1 MKSIIFSVAVLL
13 FVGCS
18 VDYKQELAELG
29 ELEFYLQSMENS
41 FESVDQKQV
50 DKAVEAYKHNIS
62 QIKKYYNADTVEKE
76 FVQIINKYKGIKKG
90 SKGLSGDV
98 ENIHSNLTTMTKQ
111 LSNLRADIENGLLN
125 KDSVAQ
131 YLANEKG
138 NLNQLNENISN
149 YVLTCDAIVFL
160 DDSLSNK
167 VRGLINGYSKK

>member
-1 MKSIIFSVAVLL
+1 
-13 FVGCS
+13 
-18 VDYKQELAELG
+18 
-29 ELEFYLQSMENS
+29 
-41 FESVDQKQV
+41 
-50 DKAVEAYKHNIS
+50 
-62 QIKKYYNADTVEKE
+62 
-76 FVQIINKYKGIKKG
+76 
-90 SKGLSGDV
+90 
-98 ENIHSNLTTMTKQ
+98 MTKQ

-167 VRGLINGYSKK
+167 VRDLINGYSKK